1 MNENLNAYTFD
12 EALKVIEE
20 CALNLP
26 AGLVAGPNGELHLPP
41 LPSKVSKVVPKD
53 LGLPNM
59 SPERWEEY
67 AYSFY
72 RVMVLAD
79 NRVEAARIMRELA
92 KAWDEQQKFMHKG
105 KDGKE
110 YVSFEE
116 TRYADEKYVDQENPT
131 LSSRRR

>member
-1 MNENLNAYTFD
+1 M
-12 EALKVIEE
+12 
-20 CALNLP
+20 P
-26 AGLVAGPNGELHLPP
+26 AGLIAGPNGKLHLPP

-53 LGLPNM
+53 LGLQNI
-59 SPERWEEY
+59 SPAKWEAY

-105 KDGKE
+105 KDGKD
-110 YVSFEE
+110 YVSFDE
-116 TRYADEKYVDQENPT
+116 TRYADENYLEQENPT
-131 LSSRRR
+131 LTSRRR